1 MSSLRFIFLAMLL
14 FLFSCQA
21 KQFQRSKEAQSTREF
36 NSGAIPDDDQHHQQL
51 KSASV
56 KNLQARFEDEAEVVV
71 LQQPVTFGNFSNS
84 SSSSKMTSTEK
95 KAPQKINT
103 VIKVKLAE
111 IFLYLKDFFNERPR
125 DFLLHLG
132 GCKVDQ
138 KEDAHC
144 VAQVYVFV
152 AALTICGVAFLVL
165 ATKLS
170 VAAWRKRRVKGAR
183 KNSMMK
189 LKTADNDSEKPKEA
203 LATADSECQV
213 TRL

>member
-1 MSSLRFIFLAMLL
+1 MLL

-56 KNLQARFEDEAEVVV
+56 KSLQARFEDEAEVVV
-71 LQQPVTFGNFSNS
+71 LQQPVTLGNFSNS
-84 SSSSKMTSTEK
+84 SSSGKTTSTEE

-111 IFLYLKDFFNERPR
+111 ILLYLKDFFNERPR

-138 KEDAHC
+138 LKEDAHC

-170 VAAWRKRRVKGAR
+170 VAAWRKRRVKAAR

>member
-1 MSSLRFIFLAMLL
+1 MLL

-56 KNLQARFEDEAEVVV
+56 KNLQARLDDEAEVVV
-71 LQQPVTFGNFSNS
+71 LQQQPVTLGNSRNS
-84 SSSSKMTSTEK
+84 SSSGKMTSTEE
-95 KAPQKINT
+95 KAPPMINT

-111 IFLYLKDFFNERPR
+111 ILLYLKDFFNERPR

>member
-1 MSSLRFIFLAMLL
+1 MGLAV
-14 FLFSCQA
+14 QGPKQ
-21 KQFQRSKEAQSTREF
+21 KQFQRSKEAQSQSTREF

-56 KNLQARFEDEAEVVV
+56 KNLQARK
-71 LQQPVTFGNFSNS
+71 T
-84 SSSSKMTSTEK
+84 TSTEE

-111 IFLYLKDFFNERPR
+111 ILLYLKDFFNERPR

-170 VAAWRKRRVKGAR
+170 VAAWRKRRVKAAR

>member
-1 MSSLRFIFLAMLL
+1 MLL
-14 FLFSCQA
+14 FPFGCKA

-71 LQQPVTFGNFSNS
+71 LQQPLTLGKLSNS
-84 SSSSKMTSTEK
+84 SSNSSSKTTLTEE

-111 IFLYLKDFFNERPR
+111 ILLYLKDFFNERPR

-152 AALTICGVAFLVL
+152 AALTVCGVAFLVL

>member
-1 MSSLRFIFLAMLL
+1 MLL
-14 FLFSCQA
+14 FPFSCQA

-36 NSGAIPDDDQHHQQL
+36 NSGAIPDDDQHQQL
-51 KSASV
+51 KSVSV
-56 KNLQARFEDEAEVVV
+56 KNLQARLDDEAEVVV
-71 LQQPVTFGNFSNS
+71 LQQQPVTLGNSSNS
-84 SSSSKMTSTEK
+84 SSNSSSKTFPIEE

-111 IFLYLKDFFNERPR
+111 ILLYLKDFFNERPR

-138 KEDAHC
+138 LKEDAHC

-170 VAAWRKRRVKGAR
+170 VAAWQKRRVKAAR
-183 KNSMMK
+183 KNLLMK